1 MIVGPNK
8 FAHNVNNMMIMA
20 VGRRGTDNVAIVEVR
35 GMPKCHLV
43 CGSFD
48 SLWPVRGIDVV
59 SALYRIGDK
68 LCKVYNIGLGL
79 M

>member
-1 MIVGPNK
+1 MIVGPDK
-8 FAHNVNNMMIMA
+8 FAHNVNDMMIVA
-20 VGRRGTDNVAIVEVR
+20 VGRGGTYNVAVVEVR
-35 GMPKCHLV
+35 GVPKRHLV

-48 SLWPVRGIDVV
+48 SLWPVGGIDVV
-59 SALYRIGDK
+59 SALYRIGNE